1 MELRIDI
8 GYDRKRPLYTDVCLS
23 FVRGDI
29 INVVGDNGSGKS
41 TLYKT
46 LCGSIPPLRGKVP
59 REVTDSCMLVSD
71 TIRPPSELLVSDVFD
86 LIGDLAST
94 IRDAYPQI
102 SSVLGPL
109 MGRRIGSLSFGQ
121 RRILEIASVLS
132 SSKSILILDEA
143 LANLDFINRLACIQI
158 VQRLDDQVVFNTS
171 HDLGDVIELG
181 GADHFPR

>member
-1 MELRIDI
+1 MIYDICSEGRGMELRIDI

-71 TIRPPSELLVSDVFD
+71 TIRPPSELLVTME
-86 LIGDLAST
+86 IGRASC
-94 IRDAYPQI
+94 RER
-102 SSVLGPL
+102 V
-109 MGRRIGSLSFGQ
+109 
-121 RRILEIASVLS
+121 
-132 SSKSILILDEA
+132 
-143 LANLDFINRLACIQI
+143 
-158 VQRLDDQVVFNTS
+158 
-171 HDLGDVIELG
+171 
-181 GADHFPR
+181 